1 MLFPCGKVNSCC
13 GKQPFELLNKFN
25 DKSGRVLIIEVKI
38 ENELFLLINPYNANT
53 ENEELSMLSDLS
65 NILEKISDINDKR
78 IAFGGFICSLKL
90 N

>member
-13 GKQPFELLNKFN
+13 GKQSFELLNKFN